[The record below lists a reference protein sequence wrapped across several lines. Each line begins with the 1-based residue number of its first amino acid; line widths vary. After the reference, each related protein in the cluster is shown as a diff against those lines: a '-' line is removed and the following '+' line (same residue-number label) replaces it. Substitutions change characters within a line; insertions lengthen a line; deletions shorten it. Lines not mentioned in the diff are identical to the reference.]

1 MFELQLFLFLD
12 EETTRKHSIRDLSKK
27 DSSMATSKE
36 IWVDQGGT
44 FTDSISVV
52 DGVVQV
58 SKHLTHLEQS
68 IDENTTLRKG
78 TTVATNA
85 LLEGT
90 SKPVLLITNRGL
102 GEVWDIGNQC
112 RDKLFDLY
120 GERRKRFDVDV
131 LEINGRI
138 SAYGQIPKS
147 PSHNFCTQKIPKVR
161 DSICCRCVVTRYSLS
176 RRRKNRL
183 PKKFVKQVLNVSVG
197 HQLSPSI
204 GFLKRLTTTIADA
217 ALSPLLPRQKG
228 LYMCTDGGLAQQ
240 DSSEWT
246 GVKSVLSGPAGGAVA
261 VAQICSRLKFPKHLD
276 LIWVERVVICV
287 TFDNEVS
294 GLMVSQLMV
303 SKFKPHP
310 LKSKPL
316 QLVVVP
322 S

>member
-1 MFELQLFLFLD
+1 M
-12 EETTRKHSIRDLSKK
+12 S
-27 DSSMATSKE
+27 TSNE

-52 DGVVQV
+52 DGIVQV
-58 SKHLTHLEQS
+58 AKHLTHLEQS
-68 IDENTTLRKG
+68 TDDNTTLRKG

-85 LLEGT
+85 LLEGS

-102 GEVWDIGNQC
+102 GEVWDIGNQR

-138 SAYGQIPKS
+138 SAEGQILQKAHLTTSVLKRYQKS
-147 PSHNFCTQKIPKVR
+147 GIQSVAVVLLHGVLCPEEENRIAQKVR
-161 DSICCRCVVTRYSLS
+161 EAG
-176 RRRKNRL
+176 
-183 PKKFVKQVLNVSVG
+183 FFNVSVG

-246 GVKSVLSGPAGGAVA
+246 GVKSILSGPAGGAVA
-261 VAQICSRLKFPKHLD
+261 VAQICSRLGISKAFGFDMGGTSSD
-276 LIWVERVVICV
+276 LCHIRNNEISRIRLNVIYVC
-287 TFDNEVS
+287 
-294 GLMVSQLMV
+294 
-303 SKFKPHP
+303 
-310 LKSKPL
+310 
-316 QLVVVP
+316 
-322 S
+322 